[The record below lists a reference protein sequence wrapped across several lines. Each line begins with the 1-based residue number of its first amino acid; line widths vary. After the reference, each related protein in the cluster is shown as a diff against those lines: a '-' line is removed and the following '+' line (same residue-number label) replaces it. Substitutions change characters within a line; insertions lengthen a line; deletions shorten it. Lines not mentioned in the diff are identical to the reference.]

1 MLGKRQH
8 YVPSEN
14 RILLRSCTLRAL
26 TSQTAYSSFSAIRF
40 AYRLLCSFQNK
51 AEKNQVFL
59 MYYFRVSVNSSVR
72 ENTVH

>member
-40 AYRLLCSFQNK
+40 AYRLLCSFQNT
-51 AEKNQVFL
+51 AEKKSGLFNVLFQGQCEFL
-59 MYYFRVSVNSSVR
+59 CP
-72 ENTVH
+72 